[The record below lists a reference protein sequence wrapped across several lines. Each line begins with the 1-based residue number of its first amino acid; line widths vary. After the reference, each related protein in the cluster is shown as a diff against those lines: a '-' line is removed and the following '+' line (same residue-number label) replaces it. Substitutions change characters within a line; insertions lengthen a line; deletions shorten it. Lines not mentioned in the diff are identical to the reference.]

1 MKDHLKSSTNT
12 FDVTLLIVRVFLGVI
27 VFAHGAQKLFGWF
40 GGYGF
45 DGTVGFFI
53 HTIGLPYFL
62 AVLIIAAE
70 SLGMIALIVGL
81 FSRIMSAGLILIMLG
96 AIFSMHEQFGFFMN
110 WTGTQGGEG
119 FEYHLL
125 VIALSFV
132 LVVNGSGAYSV
143 DQALRN
149 VRVNKVSRQTT

>member
-1 MKDHLKSSTNT
+1 MKSDIKSSAHT
-12 FDVTLLIVRVFLGVI
+12 FDVTLLTVRVFLGAV

-45 DGTVGFFI
+45 DGTVGFFTN
-53 HTIGLPYFL
+53 TIGLPYIL
-62 AVLIIAAE
+62 GVLIIAAE
-70 SLGMIALIVGL
+70 SLGMIALIVGF
-81 FSRIMSAGLILIMLG
+81 FSRIMSAALILIMLG
-96 AIFSMHEQFGFFMN
+96 AIFSMHGQFGFFMN

-132 LVVNGSGAYSV
+132 LVANGSGAYSL
-143 DQALRN
+143 DQVLKN
-149 VRVNKVSRQTT
+149 VRVNKLSRQTT